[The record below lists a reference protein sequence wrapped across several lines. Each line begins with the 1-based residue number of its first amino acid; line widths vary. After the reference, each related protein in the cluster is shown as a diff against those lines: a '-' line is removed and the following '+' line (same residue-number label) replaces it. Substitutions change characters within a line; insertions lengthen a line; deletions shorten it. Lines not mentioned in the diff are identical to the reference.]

1 MRGRRW
7 EEGEGGREGERGWEE
22 GEGGREGEINL
33 KISTADEEVNC
44 HSLFLLQLTASHENL
59 TPYALNL
66 GARLTKIATASSRR
80 FPQTVAAVFHAT
92 SSVNHVILPYSVSRR
107 CPEDT

>member
-1 MRGRRW
+1 MAQLSMIRTLSARLPGVGVATPDSNHW
-7 EEGEGGREGERGWEE
+7 GE
-22 GEGGREGEINL
+22 N
-33 KISTADEEVNC
+33 V
-44 HSLFLLQLTASHENL
+44 SHENL

>member
-44 HSLFLLQLTASHENL
+44 HSLFLLQLTNHIVDPLQFPVATTLHDHLQTYYN
-59 TPYALNL
+59 TIH
-66 GARLTKIATASSRR
+66 THIKIVSIPSSLI
-80 FPQTVAAVFHAT
+80 F
-92 SSVNHVILPYSVSRR
+92 
-107 CPEDT
+107 